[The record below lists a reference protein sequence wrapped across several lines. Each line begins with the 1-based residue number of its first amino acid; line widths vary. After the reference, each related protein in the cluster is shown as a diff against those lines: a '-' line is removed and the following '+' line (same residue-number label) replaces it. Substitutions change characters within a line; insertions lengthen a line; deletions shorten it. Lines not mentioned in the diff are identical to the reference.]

1 MPKRWFTER
10 RRAFRVAP
18 PRQLP
23 GRRVLSVALAALT
36 GGCAYHPD
44 PQQGPINL
52 EPPVNLQV
60 LVSSGRVSERFN
72 RANLRKVV
80 QSEVNDFSR
89 SNPRIRLHLRFAPE
103 EEVMAV
109 VRKRSDLGAGPDLIL
124 SREWLAMQ
132 MAREKLTEPS
142 GFTTKDLGP
151 LKILN
156 LSDFE
161 EKGGRFSVLPL
172 LLQPNLAC
180 YNRKRIPKA
189 PATLTELLQR
199 AQEGRIIGLS
209 LVLDQISWTGTGF
222 GAQDPV
228 LKLFDTPPDQPG
240 GIGFMPADRAK
251 VLAWLHWLYRANT
264 NPSVQFSDTNED
276 LAERLM
282 KGEVDWISC
291 NSAVLA
297 ILRKSLGKDLGL
309 SVLPG
314 ETQDKPARAVARL
327 QMISFGR
334 DSSPQQRDAAEQFAL
349 FLLNDYSQNVVMS
362 KTDGVLPVNGNVIVP
377 TKRSPELAAINAS
390 KPYAIVPSFNRA
402 VGVRLERTPLT
413 RLIKRNVYGDIS
425 PEEALLNLEVIAR
438 ERDQVQNLVDGAQ
451 ARPLAPARPS
461 SPPRPGAA
469 SAPTPQ

>member
-1 MPKRWFTER
+1 M
-10 RRAFRVAP
+10 
-18 PRQLP
+18 
-23 GRRVLSVALAALT
+23 LSLALAALA
-36 GGCAYHPD
+36 GGCAYQPD
-44 PQQGPINL
+44 SDQGAINL

-60 LVSSGRVSERFN
+60 LVSSGRVNERFN

-80 QSEVNDFSR
+80 QSEVSDFSR

-142 GFTTKDLGP
+142 GLTSKELAP

-156 LSDFE
+156 LSDFAQ
-161 EKGGRFSVLPL
+161 KGGSYSALPL

-180 YNRKRIPKA
+180 YNRKRIAKA
-189 PATLTELLQR
+189 PASLADLLQR

-228 LKLFDTPPDQPG
+228 LKLFDTPPDQPA
-240 GIGFMPADRAK
+240 GIGFSPADRAK
-251 VLAWLHWLYRANT
+251 VLAWLQWLYRANT
-264 NPSVQFSDTNED
+264 NPNIQFSDTNED

-314 ETQDKPARAVARL
+314 ETQDKPAWAVARL

-349 FLLNDYSQNVVMS
+349 FLLNDYSQNAVMS
-362 KTDGVLPVNGNVIVP
+362 QTDGVLPVNGNVIVP

-402 VGVRLERTPLT
+402 VGVRVLRTPLT

-425 PEEALLNLEVIAR
+425 PEEALKNLEEIAR
-438 ERDQVQNLVDGAQ
+438 NRGKGEGPQDAAL
-451 ARPLAPARPS
+451 ARPIPPQAPPPSRP
-461 SPPRPGAA
+461 AA
-469 SAPTPQ
+469 SAPTP

>member
-1 MPKRWFTER
+1 MPRRWCIER
-10 RRAFRVAP
+10 RRASRVASA
-18 PRQLP
+18 RLLS
-23 GRRVLSVALAALT
+23 GRRLLSVALAALT

-44 PQQGPINL
+44 PDKGPINL

-80 QSEVNDFSR
+80 QSEVKDFSR

-142 GFTTKDLGP
+142 GFTRKELAP

-161 EKGGRFSVLPL
+161 QKGGSYSSLPL

-189 PATLTELLQR
+189 PATLAELLHR

-209 LVLDQISWTGTGF
+209 LVLDQISWTGSGF

-228 LKLFDTPPDQPG
+228 LKLFDTPPDQPAG
-240 GIGFMPADRAK
+240 MGFKPADRTK
-251 VLAWLHWLYRANT
+251 VLAWLQWLYRANT
-264 NPSVQFSDTNED
+264 NPNVQFSDTNED

-314 ETQDKPARAVARL
+314 QTEDKPAQAVARL

-334 DSSPQQRDAAEQFAL
+334 DSSSQQRDAAEQFAM

-402 VGVRLERTPLT
+402 VGVRVQRTPLT

-425 PEEALLNLEVIAR
+425 PEEALLNLEAIAR
-438 ERDQVQNLVDGAQ
+438 NRGKGEGPQDAAL
-451 ARPLAPARPS
+451 ARPMPSEAPP
-461 SPPRPGAA
+461 PPRPTAA
-469 SAPTPQ
+469 SVPTP